1 MLRQLVLRKKIP
13 ALLLAMQQQQIER
26 LADEQQKL
34 GRQERGSIL
43 DPTEVMPTAKDG
55 EVVEG
60 V

>member
-1 MLRQLVLRKKIP
+1 MLRKKIP